1 MKWIPNALAL
11 ATVLFGPAAS
21 AQSCPPSEFGRSCGP
36 FGSPF
41 PGLPQWVG
49 VCIASTCSS
58 ENPDDGAVSQQPCG
72 FCQPIACPVPEI
84 GQPCDAG
91 ACTQATCRGT
101 DDAGNSTS
109 QTCGVCIVPIPV
121 CSSANLGAPCG
132 DGGTCMTGTVRTTG
146 PAGAAPPSD
155 LFYSTPECV
164 VPLNVPDGGG
174 LDVDASIGAT
184 PHAGDGAA
192 PAPAADASSVDT
204 STSSRGSGGS
214 SGCDVA
220 AGRGR
225 RTHGP
230 RGFGLLF
237 TAAAMLVAMR
247 RLLRLSSGPRR
258 GRSVGVPSAPISE
271 KKTVA
276 GLAFAVP
283 GAGTVWARFTRPER
297 APTSFFGPLRAAF
310 CPKIGDPAK
319 LTR

>member
-1 MKWIPNALAL
+1 
-11 ATVLFGPAAS
+11 
-21 AQSCPPSEFGRSCGP
+21 
-36 FGSPF
+36 
-41 PGLPQWVG
+41 
-49 VCIASTCSS
+49 
-58 ENPDDGAVSQQPCG
+58 
-72 FCQPIACPVPEI
+72 
-84 GQPCDAG
+84 
-91 ACTQATCRGT
+91 
-101 DDAGNSTS
+101 
-109 QTCGVCIVPIPV
+109 
-121 CSSANLGAPCG
+121 
-132 DGGTCMTGTVRTTG
+132 MTGTVRTTG

-192 PAPAADASSVDT
+192 PAPAADASSVDA

-297 APTSFFGPLRAAF
+297 APTSFLGSLRAAF